1 MRGHLWFVDK
11 SLGEINWGDCQLGGK
26 TILKSPRDG
35 VRGEQSACEHL
46 GDIHTEKIPGTGG
59 AAGTEFTWTE
69 RMSQGTEATCLPGVE
84 GAGVSTGAKGESW
97 TLPDTLG
104 VMTQGLAFSYKC
116 NEK

>member
-1 MRGHLWFVDK
+1 MTGHSWFVDK

-35 VRGEQSACEHL
+35 AQGEQSACEHL

-69 RMSQGTEATCLPGVE
+69 QSLKELKQLVCLEWREQGSALGLR
-84 GAGVSTGAKGESW
+84 GRAGHLGSHDTG
-97 TLPDTLG
+97 LG
-104 VMTQGLAFSYKC
+104 FFFQM
-116 NEK
+116 